1 MTSTLICR
9 TSRQN
14 PQILFDVIRN
24 SSSSSTSSQ
33 STIRWKRLAYQIT
46 GGLLTAGALGYTW
59 AYSQAV
65 HASGNK
71 AHLVSLPWSFRGP
84 FDSLD
89 HASVRRGFEVYKQV
103 CAACH
108 SLKFLAY
115 RHLVGVTH
123 TEEEVKAIA
132 AQDQIN
138 DGPDDQGNMFQRP
151 GKLTDYMPAPYP
163 NDKAAKAGNGGALP
177 PDLSLITLGRDDGCN
192 YLFNLL
198 TGYQDQPAGVKGEPG
213 LHYNPYFSGGWIA
226 MAKQLY
232 DDQIEYTDGTK
243 ASESQL
249 AKDVTEF
256 LKWTAERDHDDRK
269 KLAIK
274 AILIFAPLVVLSY
287 HWKRVKWATLKSR
300 KIAFYRPKP
309 KED

>member
-1 MTSTLICR
+1 MTSRILCR
-9 TSRQN
+9 TPRQN
-14 PQILFDVIRN
+14 HQILVYIIRN
-24 SSSSSTSSQ
+24 SSSSSTQTSV
-33 STIRWKRLAYQIT
+33 RWKRLAYQLG
-46 GGLLTAGALGYTW
+46 GGLLTAGTLGYAW
-59 AYSQAV
+59 AHSQAV

-71 AHLVSLPWSFRGP
+71 AHLVPLPWSFRGP

-108 SLKFLAY
+108 SMKFLAY

-123 TEEEVKAIA
+123 TEEEVKTIA
-132 AQDQIN
+132 AQDQIT
-138 DGPDDQGNMFQRP
+138 DGPDDQGNYFQRP

-163 NDKAAKAGNGGALP
+163 NDKAAKAANGGALP
-177 PDLSLITLGRDDGCN
+177 PDLSLITLGREDGCN
-192 YLFNLL
+192 YIFNLL
-198 TGYQDQPAGVKGEPG
+198 TGYQDPAAGLKGEPG
-213 LHYNPYFSGGWIA
+213 LTYNPYFSGGWIA

-243 ASESQL
+243 AYESQL

-269 KLAIK
+269 QLAIK
-274 AILIFAPLVVLSY
+274 AILVFVPLVVLSY

-300 KIAFYRPKP
+300 KIAFYRPKS
-309 KED
+309 KDD

>member
-1 MTSTLICR
+1 MTSTILCR

-14 PQILFDVIRN
+14 HQVLVYILRN
-24 SSSSSTSSQ
+24 ASSSSTQTSV
-33 STIRWKRLAYQIT
+33 RWKRLAYQLG
-46 GGLLTAGALGYTW
+46 GGLLTTGALGYAW

-71 AHLVSLPWSFRGP
+71 AHLVPLPWSFRGP

-89 HASVRRGFEVYKQV
+89 HGSVRRGFEVYKQV

-108 SLKFLAY
+108 SLKFVAY

-123 TEEEVKAIA
+123 TEEEAKTIA
-132 AQDQIN
+132 AQDQIT

-151 GKLTDYMPAPYP
+151 GKLTDYLPSPYP
-163 NDKAAKAGNGGALP
+163 NDKAAKAGNAGALP
-177 PDLSLITLGRDDGCN
+177 PDLSLISLGREDGCN
-192 YLFNLL
+192 YIFNLL
-198 TGYQDQPAGVKGEPG
+198 TGYQDPPAGVKGEPN

-232 DDQIEYTDGTK
+232 DDQLEYSDGTK
-243 ASESQL
+243 ATEAQL

-256 LKWTAERDHDDRK
+256 LKWTAERDHDERK

-274 AILIFAPLVVLSY
+274 AVLIFVPLVFISY
-287 HWKRVKWATLKSR
+287 HWKRVKWASLKSR

-309 KED
+309 KDH

>member
-1 MTSTLICR
+1 MTSTILCR

-14 PQILFDVIRN
+14 HQVLVYILRN
-24 SSSSSTSSQ
+24 ASSSSTQTSV
-33 STIRWKRLAYQIT
+33 RWKRLAYQLG
-46 GGLLTAGALGYTW
+46 GGLLTTGALGYAW

-71 AHLVSLPWSFRGP
+71 AHLVPLPWSFRGP

-89 HASVRRGFEVYKQV
+89 HGSVRRGFEVYKQL

-108 SLKFLAY
+108 SMKFLAY

-123 TEEEVKAIA
+123 TQDEAKAVA
-132 AQDQIN
+132 AQDQIT

-177 PDLSLITLGRDDGCN
+177 PDLSLISLGREDGSN
-192 YLFNLL
+192 YIFNLL
-198 TGYQDQPAGVKGEPG
+198 TGYQDAPAGVKGEPA

-232 DDQIEYTDGTK
+232 DDQLEYSDGTK
-243 ASESQL
+243 ATESQL

-256 LKWTAERDHDDRK
+256 LKWASERDHDERK
-269 KLAIK
+269 RLAVK

-309 KED
+309 KQED

>member
-1 MTSTLICR
+1 MTLTIIHR
-9 TSRQN
+9 TTRQN
-14 PQILFDVIRN
+14 QHILFSILRN
-24 SSSSSTSSQ
+24 SSSSSSSQ
-33 STIRWKRLAYQIT
+33 TTNRWKRLAYQIS
-46 GGLLTAGALGYTW
+46 GGLLTAGTLGYTW
-59 AYSQAV
+59 AYSQAI

-71 AHLVSLPWSFRGP
+71 AHLVPLPWSFSGP

-108 SLKFLAY
+108 SMKFLAY

-123 TEEEVKAIA
+123 TEAEVKAIA
-132 AQDQIN
+132 AQDQIT

-151 GKLTDYMPAPYP
+151 GKLTDYMPSPYP

-177 PDLSLITLGRDDGCN
+177 PDLSLITLGREDGCN
-192 YLFNLL
+192 YVFNLL

-232 DDQIEYTDGTK
+232 DDQIEYSDGTK
-243 ASESQL
+243 ATESQL
-249 AKDVTEF
+249 AKDITEF
-256 LKWTAERDHDDRK
+256 LKWSAERDHDDRK

-274 AILIFAPLVVLSY
+274 AILIFVPLIVLSY
-287 HWKRVKWATLKSR
+287 HWKRVKWASLKSR

-309 KED
+309 KND

>member
-1 MTSTLICR
+1 MSSALLCR
-9 TSRQN
+9 TNRVNS
-14 PQILFDVIRN
+14 PIFIAFVRN
-24 SSSSSTSSQ
+24 ASTSSTSNPN
-33 STIRWKRLAYQIT
+33 RWKRLAFQLA
-46 GGLLTAGALGYTW
+46 GGFVATGALGYAW
-59 AYSQAV
+59 AHSQAIF
-65 HASGNK
+65 ASGNK
-71 AHLVSLPWSFRGP
+71 AHLVPLPWSFRGP

-108 SLKFLAY
+108 SMKFLAY

-123 TEEEVKAIA
+123 TEEEAKTLA
-132 AQDQIN
+132 AQDMIT

-177 PDLSLITLGRDDGCN
+177 PDLSLITLGREDGCN
-192 YLFNLL
+192 YIFNLL

-232 DDQIEYTDGTK
+232 DDQIEYSDGTK
-243 ASESQL
+243 ATESQL

-269 KLAIK
+269 RLAIK
-274 AILIFAPLVVLSY
+274 AVLIFTPLVVLSY

-300 KIAFYRPKP
+300 KIAFYRPKS
-309 KED
+309 KQD